1 MTKKKRVNGLVI
13 ETTINP
19 VTEKEVPV
27 RIGGLTAPE
36 GKYLAVVAVFYDGDT
51 ARDLELPNLYPWKV
65 GAGIRLCQ
73 FEALPFEYS
82 DLERFVLNGFKYEEK
97 IPSSHPYVELS
108 VLEGTDD
115 DPRTED
121 GIIESEIILKEKHA
135 ELDKLYAAK
144 NPRMVTVNK
153 YLEEGYNPREIQELT
168 GINQWTASD
177 DKKRILKIRKK
188 YEEEN

>member
-1 MTKKKRVNGLVI
+1 MTKQKKVNGLVI

-36 GKYLAVVAVFYDGDT
+36 GMYLAVVSVFYDADA
-51 ARDLELPNLYPWKV
+51 ARELGLPNLYPWKV

-73 FEALPFEYS
+73 FAALPFEFS
-82 DLERFVLNGFKYEEK
+82 DMEKFVLNGFKYEEK

-121 GIIESEIILKEKHA
+121 GIIEKEVILREKHE
-135 ELDKLYAAK
+135 ELDRLYAAR

-153 YLEEGYNPREIQELT
+153 YLEAGFNPREIQELA

-177 DKKRILKIRKK
+177 DKKRILKIRKE